1 MNKLSADGRERERK
15 GERTMYDAGQEMYP
29 SFFFPRQTGE
39 GKVKPR
45 AVDNFGE
52 SREEM
57 GETS

>member
-1 MNKLSADGRERERK
+1 MMQGSRGGL
-15 GERTMYDAGQEMYP
+15 EMSP
-29 SFFFPRQTGE
+29 SSFFSRQTGE

>member
-1 MNKLSADGRERERK
+1 MMQGR
-15 GERTMYDAGQEMYP
+15 GGLEMSP
-29 SFFFPRQTGE
+29 SFSFPRQSGE

-57 GETS
+57 GKRPGRQDNEKQYGHSCWRT